1 MPQSVLMPMF
11 PLALLPLPGELVP
24 LHIFEPRYRE
34 MLKEAEALDI
44 SFGIYFSHEI
54 NKEKLGSLM
63 KLESIL
69 KKYPGGESD
78 IVVKCVDI
86 FSLDTLYRTFRNKP
100 YPGGDIFQWNI
111 EMEALPGYELSE
123 LFYQYR
129 TLRNSNQ
136 RLTHYTLFQIANE
149 ASLDFSDRYKFLNST
164 ADKRQQIL
172 INRLKY
178 LIHAL
183 KLELKSRDIFH
194 LN

>member
-1 MPQSVLMPMF
+1 MF

-34 MLKEAEALDI
+34 MLREAEALDI

-86 FSLDTLYRTFRNKP
+86 FNLDTLYRTFRNKP

-111 EMEALPGYELSE
+111 EMESLPGYELSE

-129 TLRNSNQ
+129 TLRNSSQ
-136 RLTHYTLFQIANE
+136 RFTHYTLFQIANE
-149 ASLDFSDRYKFLNST
+149 ASLDFSDRYKLLTST
-164 ADKRQQIL
+164 AENQQRIL
-172 INRLKY
+172 VNRLKF